1 MNFALEGAQQFSSG
15 QGHLHH
21 VYEENVKG
29 TTAICGKFVAFWVEF
44 GDQLNSCIL
53 RKNLVGEWVLF
64 EDSFTLGAF
73 FFWWSLWLHCRVCV
87 QVRRNVLTP
96 MYSNH
101 SICCHCLG
109 GWHLKDSPFKHLN
122 RRKGQQLYFIII
134 LFLYNECL
142 LLVQ

>member
-1 MNFALEGAQQFSSG
+1 MTFALDGAQQFSSG

-44 GDQLNSCIL
+44 GDQLNSRIL

-73 FFWWSLWLHCRVCV
+73 FFSGVCGYIAECV
-87 QVRRNVLTP
+87 YKYAV
-96 MYSNH
+96 MYAH
-101 SICCHCLG
+101 PCTVTTQ
-109 GWHLKDSPFKHLN
+109 FA
-122 RRKGQQLYFIII
+122 
-134 LFLYNECL
+134 
-142 LLVQ
+142 VTV